1 MTLRCNTFVRYRE
14 IWHPHSWEYTELSQ
28 KKTHAGRCKPGGGCR
43 NVRLHAQHHSST
55 RRMGEGR
62 DNPPQFPNSYAGWLD
77 YRPADWVFLRDLWLR
92 MVISVVSAKDLSGA
106 RPAGCWNDDFLLVKR
121 ARGQRAKLL
130 VFGFVW
136 IHAISS
142 QNERRKRTSLSQNSM
157 VRTVLIHDRGSQLVS
172 LVQDANCFFNLI
184 FGLEGGRMRHQD
196 GCWSTQEKVIEQS
209 HLLFLFN
216 TPPRKTWIAESQASM
231 CPRDIADLQDT
242 CMIAL
247 VKNPEDIQWYLYLV
261 YKIRRLIAGFL
272 ERWIDK

>member
-121 ARGQRAKLL
+121 ARGQRAKLKWL
-130 VFGFVW
+130 ADIYLSLDLFESMLSPHKMKGASEQVW
-136 IHAISS
+136 AKTAWS
-142 QNERRKRTSLSQNSM
+142 ELS
-157 VRTVLIHDRGSQLVS
+157 
-172 LVQDANCFFNLI
+172 
-184 FGLEGGRMRHQD
+184 
-196 GCWSTQEKVIEQS
+196 
-209 HLLFLFN
+209 
-216 TPPRKTWIAESQASM
+216 
-231 CPRDIADLQDT
+231 
-242 CMIAL
+242 
-247 VKNPEDIQWYLYLV
+247 
-261 YKIRRLIAGFL
+261 
-272 ERWIDK
+272 